1 MENFFLE
8 GYVYWRHERAQWE
21 YEARSRNWIW
31 VDKFTSYVIIV
42 ICVSNCV
49 VEVLTSVIFECLRF
63 LIHLTGDVIDW
74 FFFLSFLGRIT
85 SSLDGVRINI

>member
-1 MENFFLE
+1 M
-8 GYVYWRHERAQWE
+8 V
-21 YEARSRNWIW
+21 
-31 VDKFTSYVIIV
+31 V
-42 ICVSNCV
+42 ICVGNCV

-74 FFFLSFLGRIT
+74 FFLSFLGRIT